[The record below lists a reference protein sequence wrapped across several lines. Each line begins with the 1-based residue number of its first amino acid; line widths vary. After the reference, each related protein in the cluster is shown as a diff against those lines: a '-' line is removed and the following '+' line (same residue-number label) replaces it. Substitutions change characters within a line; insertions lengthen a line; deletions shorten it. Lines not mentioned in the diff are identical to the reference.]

1 MSRAP
6 VVVLALGLAL
16 SAGGLLSA
24 AGPGDSPAVTA
35 MIARARSARAAG
47 RVASLDKLA
56 REDRF
61 DAYEAVDR
69 LLASDVPGDL
79 PVAEALARSY
89 DTVYGDVRLS
99 DRVRVFQRLTPGDRT
114 SRTEALSRKETGKA
128 ALAASHLDE
137 AEAAYDGALEVFRKL
152 GDLREESRCL
162 TGLGAIEAFRG
173 ESRKA
178 LDRLEQAR
186 PVADRAGDR
195 NQLSVI
201 DLNRAFALEDLGRL
215 DEALQVQDSSLSIAR
230 ETHDPDIESH
240 LLINRGSIL
249 GHLGRVDEARA
260 AYVSAAEAGA
270 RAGDLEL
277 QSTAWFDLGA
287 IAERTDDADGMARN
301 WNKALALA
309 RRTGLG
315 PLMADP
321 QVALASLARRQGKW
335 TEARRWLD
343 GAHAAL
349 AQSDDRQRLANLD
362 YNEALLLMERSRYAE
377 ALVPLDSAARRLAGL
392 DTTGS
397 LSPIDAARSVVLYYI
412 GDYEESVRQMRTA
425 IGHAHEGGNFE
436 SEADQHAGLGYLL
449 LTLGDARG
457 GVTEIEEAV
466 RLNRELGE
474 TSREAY
480 ALDLLGYA
488 RASFGDRD
496 GGRTALESGLALA
509 PEDGDVSVR
518 GEILKDLAQVE
529 LASGPLRRP
538 IGRGYLQEAADLFA
552 HTGDTLGILHANLV
566 QADTALADHDS
577 AAARQAVARA
587 SEGARR
593 GGTREYAWLL
603 DDLKGRIAE
612 ASGDVE
618 TAARAYRRAI
628 GEVEKRRASVR
639 DPAWRAAAME
649 DRIAP
654 YRALSRLLLQT
665 GRLDDAWLVA
675 RAGKGRSFVESLQV
689 PRLAAPGDFGEAMI
703 GTPGRIPGTA
713 GGRPSPVMVPS
724 LQTLLHEGEAL
735 VDFYVD
741 GGVITVFVL
750 RKDGLRTRSLTMGE
764 DASDLLRT
772 ARWPGRPTRSDAAVT
787 QAWRHAMSRLGAM
800 LFEPLES
807 DLAGVRSLLIVPS
820 GALYGV
826 PYGALEIDGQPLVSR
841 FDLALLPAAEGLLSR
856 RRSGGG
862 SGILAL
868 GDPRAPGGERLPAA
882 AEEAKA
888 VAALRAGGTAYV
900 GARAT
905 EAAFKRRAPM
915 AEWIHLAAHG
925 RVDPLA
931 PERSHLLL
939 APGEGDDGRLEA
951 AEITALNL
959 TATLVVLNAC
969 DSGVETGI
977 ARQDAP
983 GDERSG
989 LPRAFLTAGAGT
1001 VVENL
1006 WEVDDAASRVL
1017 LLELYA
1023 RLEEGSTPKA
1033 LARLQRDAAA
1043 GRFRDVSG
1051 RSLTHPYYWAGLS
1064 AYGAGF
1070 GSGADG
1076 SLLATAPAR

>member
-1 MSRAP
+1 MRRAP
-6 VVVLALGLAL
+6 AVVWVLGLAL
-16 SAGGLLSA
+16 GAFGSLSA
-24 AGPGDSPAVTA
+24 AGPADSPAVTA
-35 MIARARSARAAG
+35 MIARARSAQAGG
-47 RVASLDKLA
+47 RVAGLDKLA
-56 REDRF
+56 REDRTY
-61 DAYEAVDR
+61 AYEAVDR
-69 LLASDVPGDL
+69 LLAGGVPGDL
-79 PVAEALARSY
+79 AVAEALAKSY
-89 DTVYGDVRLS
+89 DTVYGDARLS
-99 DRVRVFQRLTPGDRT
+99 ERVRVFQHMTPVDRT
-114 SRTEALSRKETGKA
+114 SRAEALFRKEAGKA

-137 AEAAYDGALEVFRKL
+137 AETACDGALEVFRKL

-186 PVADRAGDR
+186 SVADRVGDR
-195 NQLSVI
+195 NQLCVI

-215 DEALQVQDSSLSIAR
+215 DEALEVQDTSLAIAR
-230 ETHDPDIESH
+230 ETHDFDIESH

-277 QSTAWFDLGA
+277 QSTACFDLGA
-287 IAERTDDADGMARN
+287 IAERTDDADGMTRN
-301 WNKALALA
+301 WNKALTLA
-309 RRTGLG
+309 RRSGLG

-321 QVALASLARRQGKW
+321 QVALAGLARRQGKW
-335 TEARRWLD
+335 AEARHWLD

-392 DTTGS
+392 DTIGA
-397 LSPIDAARSVVLYYI
+397 LSPIDAARSVVLYYL

-457 GVTEIEEAV
+457 GVTEIEDAV

-488 RASFGDRD
+488 RVSFGDRD
-496 GGRTALESGLALA
+496 GGRAALESGLALA
-509 PEDGDVSVR
+509 PADGEDSTR
-518 GEILKDLAQVE
+518 GEILKDLAQLE
-529 LASGPLRRP
+529 MASGPERRP
-538 IGRGYLQEAADLFA
+538 AGRRDLEEARDLFT
-552 HTGDTLGILHANLV
+552 HTGDALGILHTNLV
-566 QADTALADHDS
+566 EADMALADHD
-577 AAARQAVARA
+577 AGAARQAVARA
-587 SEGARR
+587 SEASRR
-593 GGTREYAWLL
+593 AGTREYAWLL

-612 ASGDVE
+612 TSGDLE

-628 GEVEKRRASVR
+628 GEVETRRASVR
-639 DPAWRAAAME
+639 DPAWRAAASE

-654 YRALSRLLLQT
+654 YRALCRLLLAT

-689 PRLAAPGDFGEAMI
+689 PRLAAPGDAGEIEA
-703 GTPGRIPGTA
+703 PGEIHEA
-713 GGRPSPVMVPS
+713 VDSRPAQASALA
-724 LQTLLHEGEAL
+724 LQSVLHEGEAL

-741 GGVITVFVL
+741 GGSITVFLL
-750 RKDGLRTRSLTMGE
+750 RKDGLRSRSLTLGE
-764 DASDLLRT
+764 DAVDLLRT
-772 ARWPGRPTRSDAAVT
+772 AKWPGRPGSEDAAVT
-787 QAWRHAMSRLGAM
+787 QAWRHAVNRLGAM
-800 LFEPLES
+800 LFEPLGA
-807 DLAGVRSLLIVPS
+807 DLAGVHSLLIVPS

-841 FDLALLPAAEGLLSR
+841 FDLAVLPAAEGLLSR

-868 GDPRAPGGERLPAA
+868 GDPRVPGGEPLPSA

-900 GARAT
+900 GTGAT
-905 EAAFKRRAPM
+905 EASFKRRAPR

-925 RVDPLA
+925 RVDPLV
-931 PERSHLLL
+931 PGRSHLLL
-939 APGEGDDGRLEA
+939 APGEGEDGRLEA
-951 AEITALNL
+951 AEIAALNL
-959 TATLVVLNAC
+959 TASLVVLSAC
-969 DSGVETGI
+969 DSGVETGL
-977 ARQDAP
+977 ARQNAP

-1001 VVENL
+1001 VIENL

-1017 LLELYA
+1017 LPALYA
-1023 RLEEGSTPKA
+1023 RLDLESVPA
-1033 LARLQRDAAA
+1033 SLARLQRDAAA
-1043 GRFRDVSG
+1043 GRFRDVAG
-1051 RSLTHPYYWAGLS
+1051 RSLAHPYYWAGLS

-1070 GSGADG
+1070 A
-1076 SLLATAPAR
+1076 AAPAR

>member
-6 VVVLALGLAL
+6 AVVLALGLAL
-16 SAGGLLSA
+16 GAGGSLSA
-24 AGPGDSPAVTA
+24 TGPEDSPAVTA
-35 MIARARSARAAG
+35 TIVRARSAHAAG

-56 REDRF
+56 RQDRF

-69 LLASDVPGDL
+69 LLTSDVPGDL

-89 DTVYGDVRLS
+89 DTVYGDARLS
-99 DRVRVFQRLTPGDRT
+99 DRVRVFERMTPGDRA
-114 SRTEALSRKETGKA
+114 SRAGALSRKQAGKA

-137 AEAAYDGALEVFRKL
+137 AEATYAGVLEVFRKL
-152 GDLREESRCL
+152 GDLRQEARCL
-162 TGLGAIEAFRG
+162 TGLGAIEAYRG

-186 PVADRAGDR
+186 QVADRAGDR

-215 DEALQVQDSSLSIAR
+215 DEALQVQDSALSIAR
-230 ETHDPDIESH
+230 ETHDLDVESH
-240 LLINRGSIL
+240 VAINRASIL
-249 GHLGRVDEARA
+249 LHLGRVDEARA
-260 AYVSAAEAGA
+260 AYASAAEAGA

-277 QSTAWFDLGA
+277 QSTAWYNLGA
-287 IAERTDDADGMARN
+287 IAERTDDSDGMVRN

-343 GAHAAL
+343 AARAAL
-349 AQSDDRQRLANLD
+349 AQSDDRQRLADLD
-362 YNEALLLMERSRYAE
+362 YNEALFLTERSRYAE
-377 ALVPLDSAARRLAGL
+377 ALVPLDSAALRLAGL
-392 DTTGS
+392 DTVGS
-397 LSPIDAARSVVLYYI
+397 LSRIDAARSVVLYYT
-412 GDYEESVRQMRTA
+412 GDYEGAVRQMRTA

-457 GVTEIEEAV
+457 GMTEIEDAV
-466 RLNRELGE
+466 RLNGELGE
-474 TSREAY
+474 TSRQAY

-488 RASFGDRD
+488 RTSFGDRD
-496 GGRTALESGLALA
+496 GGRAALESGLALA

-529 LASGPLRRP
+529 LASGPKHRPVGRR
-538 IGRGYLQEAADLFA
+538 YLQDACDLFA
-552 HTGDTLGILHANLV
+552 HTGDALGILHANLV
-566 QADTALADHDS
+566 EADAALVDHDS
-577 AAARQAVARA
+577 GAARQALVRA
-587 SEGARR
+587 SDGARR
-593 GGTREYAWLL
+593 AGTREYAWLL

-612 ASGDVE
+612 TSGDVE

-628 GEVEKRRASVR
+628 GEVETRRASVR
-639 DPAWRAAAME
+639 DPVWRAAASE

-654 YRALSRLLLQT
+654 YRALSRLLLET
-665 GRLDDAWLVA
+665 GRIDDAWLVA

-689 PRLAAPGDFGEAMI
+689 PRLSAPGDVGGAIEASGE
-703 GTPGRIPGTA
+703 IPRA
-713 GGRPSPVMVPS
+713 PGGRPSEASALS

-741 GGVITVFVL
+741 GAAITAFVL
-750 RKDGLRTRSLTMGE
+750 RKDGLRTRSLTLGE

-772 ARWPGRPTRSDAAVT
+772 AQWPGRPRREDTAVT
-787 QAWRHAMSRLGAM
+787 QAWRHAVSRLGAM
-800 LFEPLES
+800 LFEPLQA

-826 PYGALEIDGQPLVSR
+826 PYAALEIDGQPLVSR
-841 FDLALLPAAEGLLSR
+841 FDLALLPAAEALLSR

-862 SGILAL
+862 SGLLAL
-868 GDPRAPGGERLPAA
+868 GDPRVPGGEPLPAA
-882 AEEAKA
+882 AAEAKA

-900 GARAT
+900 GAGAT
-905 EAAFKRRAPM
+905 EAAFKRRAPR

-939 APGEGDDGRLEA
+939 APGEGEDGRLEA

-959 TATLVVLNAC
+959 TATLVVLSAC
-969 DSGVETGI
+969 DSGVEAGL

-1001 VVENL
+1001 VIENL

-1017 LLELYA
+1017 LSALYA
-1023 RLEEGSTPKA
+1023 RLDQASIPKA

-1051 RSLTHPYYWAGLS
+1051 RSLAHPYYWVGLS

-1070 GSGADG
+1070 GSGADA
-1076 SLLATAPAR
+1076 SLPATWSAR